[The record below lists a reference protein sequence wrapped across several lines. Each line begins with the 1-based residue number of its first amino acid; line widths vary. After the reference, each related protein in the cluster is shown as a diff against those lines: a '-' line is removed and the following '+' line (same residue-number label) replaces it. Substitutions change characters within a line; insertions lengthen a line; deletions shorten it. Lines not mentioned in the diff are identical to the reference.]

1 LHTCAII
8 ISTGQ
13 KGQEMTTYETAKL
26 AAWVVYA
33 DETEAAGDNYNARAI
48 ALANFYRALENA
60 LKAGA

>member
-1 LHTCAII
+1 
-8 ISTGQ
+8 
-13 KGQEMTTYETAKL
+13 MTTYETAKL

-60 LKAGA
+60 LKAGV